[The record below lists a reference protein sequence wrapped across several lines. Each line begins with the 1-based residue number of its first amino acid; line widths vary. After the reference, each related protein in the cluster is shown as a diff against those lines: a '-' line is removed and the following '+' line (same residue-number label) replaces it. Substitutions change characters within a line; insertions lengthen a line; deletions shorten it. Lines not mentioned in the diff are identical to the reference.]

1 MNHGIGG
8 EDGRNKQILE
18 LPVHNVDGTSC
29 LDYGS
34 SLRGKSEG

>member
-1 MNHGIGG
+1 MNHVIGD
-8 EDGRNKQILE
+8 EDGKKKHILE